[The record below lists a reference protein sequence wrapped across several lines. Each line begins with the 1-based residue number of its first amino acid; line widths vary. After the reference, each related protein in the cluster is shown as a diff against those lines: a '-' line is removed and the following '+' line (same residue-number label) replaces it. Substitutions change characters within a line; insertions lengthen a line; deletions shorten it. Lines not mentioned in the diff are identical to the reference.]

1 MSALATSITVT
12 YMPHAKILL
21 AGLIARAA
29 KATGETES
37 NATVSPNFDESS
49 NFFTTVQSL
58 HDNYSDIFYLLDS
71 RSFEESEFFF
81 SL

>member
-29 KATGETES
+29 KAIGETES
-37 NATVSPNFDESS
+37 NATVSPILTSP
-49 NFFTTVQSL
+49 Q
-58 HDNYSDIFYLLDS
+58 IFSPLFKVIFSIDS
-71 RSFEESEFFF
+71 IPFI
-81 SL
+81 